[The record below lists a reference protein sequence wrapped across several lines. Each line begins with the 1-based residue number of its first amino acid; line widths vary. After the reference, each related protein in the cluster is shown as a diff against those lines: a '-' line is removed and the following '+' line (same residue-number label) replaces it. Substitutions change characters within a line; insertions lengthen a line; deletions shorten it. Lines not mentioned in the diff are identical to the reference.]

1 MKSVERARSHDD
13 TGLPLVVRDSIDYL
27 QAHGLKSTQIYRAEP
42 DRIKLQQLRKLYTD
56 RGPTFPYHWDV
67 PVACAMLNELP
78 DSILTQELHGQ
89 FEQATAI
96 AEPQREATMLAL
108 IGKLPSCN
116 YSLVGW
122 LVRHFESVVANEQV
136 NTL

>member
-1 MKSVERARSHDD
+1 MLALIGKLPSCNYSLVGWLVRHFESVVANEQKPPCWVPSASCRLATTAWSGGWCAILRALWQR
-13 TGLPLVVRDSIDYL
+13 TGKHFI
-27 QAHGLKSTQIYRAEP
+27 
-42 DRIKLQQLRKLYTD
+42 
-56 RGPTFPYHWDV
+56 
-67 PVACAMLNELP
+67 N
-78 DSILTQELHGQ
+78 
-89 FEQATAI
+89 
-96 AEPQREATMLAL
+96 REATMLPL